1 MNRELRRLQE
11 REEKR
16 QQKQRQKGVP
26 QRRPKRE
33 RASFTQFLREV
44 RQELRRVAWPSRQE
58 LTTFTIVTV
67 ITTGVLTAIIFGMD
81 FAFKKSILETIQR
94 F

>member
-16 QQKQRQKGVP
+16 QQKQRAKGGV
-26 QRRPKRE
+26 QRRPTRE
-33 RASFTQFLREV
+33 RASFVQFMREV

-58 LTTFTIVTV
+58 LVTFTIVTV
-67 ITTGVLTAIIFGMD
+67 VTTAILTGIIFGMD
-81 FAFKKSILETIQR
+81 FVFKKGVLIALGR

>member
-16 QQKQRQKGVP
+16 QQKQRAKGVP

-33 RASFTQFLREV
+33 RASFMQFLRAFV
-44 RQELRRVAWPSRQE
+44 QHRRKHTPAG
-58 LTTFTIVTV
+58 LIV
-67 ITTGVLTAIIFGMD
+67 GGRYKTADNVF
-81 FAFKKSILETIQR
+81 
-94 F
+94 